1 MILASRL
8 PLARDA
14 LKTLLFERWGWD
26 QLQTLDPAHA
36 GPWTPDLDP
45 TDAPDDDD

>member
-1 MILASRL
+1 MILATRL
-8 PLARDA
+8 PLTRDA

-26 QLQTLDPAHA
+26 QLQDLDPTNA

-45 TDAPDDDD
+45 MDNHGDD